1 MRFAELTDIWGATQG
16 LSGADKGRV
25 YGLRGEALVADEKA
39 LRCFVDEQ
47 GVVNKEYLAIRIGCS
62 KAALRQNTVLRKLV
76 ARLQGIGASAASCA
90 EGPAPQNVVKFPNP
104 FTGAKKRPRY
114 TRGRIIVVEVA
125 FEDGGTKYQIPTLVW
140 PGRVDSEVS
149 GWMRTLALK
158 GRPLS
163 TLLEYAKI
171 LRGFVRFRRER
182 NILWDEVTDDHI
194 RQYRDL
200 KQRQGAQL
208 RRRNIIVNIIF
219 QFYQWA
225 EETLRLDYHVQ
236 LYDRVAYD
244 RELRHHRFAITSR
257 PTRKRT
263 GEITRTSSL
272 VQPDQANKY
281 KRRHTPTATEIE
293 NLHDTQLDSVHGERN
308 SLLFA
313 WAEYTGGRRFEI
325 LQIALR
331 QLPTREQLDRIID
344 DGLEWSIKVIRKG
357 GNSGSL
363 KPTVDLLR
371 RTLNFV
377 DNQRAK
383 IVARCAAAGKVVSG
397 SLFITESGKPLSL
410 STLSDLSRVAFRA
423 AGIRRASFHRLRA
436 VFAFKEVSASLDAL
450 VEDGIELGP
459 ESLWKETILIRV
471 SSLLDHSSLK
481 SLKHYIND
489 VISARLI
496 KSTALKK
503 LELDRA
509 FAEKGRNVAA
519 LERELRKFE
528 TVHEFMKTMKLR
540 KPTREGFAVLDKI
553 RSEIETYI
561 GANQF
566 WESDHAEGVSGKE
579 LETAP

>member
-1 MRFAELTDIWGATQG
+1 MRFAELTGIWGSTEG

-47 GVVNKEYLAIRIGCS
+47 GTVDREYLAIRIGCS

-76 ARLQGIGASAASCA
+76 KRLQSIGASSASGVEGSAA
-90 EGPAPQNVVKFPNP
+90 QNVVKFPNP
-104 FTGAKKRPRY
+104 FKGAKKRPRY

-125 FEDGGTKYQIPTLVW
+125 FEDGGTKYQIPTLMW
-140 PGRVDSEVS
+140 PGLVDSEVS

-200 KQRQGAQL
+200 KQRQGVQL

-236 LYDRVAYD
+236 LYDRSAYD
-244 RELRHHRFAITSR
+244 KELRNHRFAITSKK
-257 PTRKRT
+257 TQKRS
-263 GEITRTSSL
+263 GEITRISTQI
-272 VQPDQANKY
+272 VPDHPAKY
-281 KRRHTPTATEIE
+281 KHRHTPTSTEIE
-293 NLHDTQLDSVHGERN
+293 SLHDTQLDNEHGERN
-308 SLLFA
+308 SLMFA

-344 DGLEWSIKVIRKG
+344 GTLEWSIKVIRKG
-357 GNSGSL
+357 GNTGRL
-363 KPTVDLLR
+363 IPTVDLLR

-383 IVARCAAAGKVVSG
+383 IAARCAEAGKAVSA
-397 SLFITESGKPLSL
+397 SLFITDTGKPLSL
-410 STLSDLSRVAFRA
+410 STLSDLSRAAFRA

-436 VFAFKEVSASLDAL
+436 VFAFKEVSASLDSL
-450 VEDGIELGP
+450 VEDGVELGP

-471 SSLLDHSSLK
+471 ADLLDHKSLK

-489 VISARLI
+489 VLSARLV
-496 KSTALKK
+496 KSTALRK

-509 FAEKGRNVAA
+509 FTEKGRNVAA

-566 WESDHAEGVSGKE
+566 SENDHDGGVAGKN